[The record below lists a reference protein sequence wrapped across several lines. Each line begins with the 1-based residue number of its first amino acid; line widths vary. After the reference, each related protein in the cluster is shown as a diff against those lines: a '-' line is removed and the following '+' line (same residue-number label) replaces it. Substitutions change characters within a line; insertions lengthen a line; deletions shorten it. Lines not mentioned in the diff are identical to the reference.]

1 MRFYNQRHEFYCGI
15 DLHANSMH
23 VCVVDHE
30 GGKQLHR
37 NFETRTPERF
47 LQALDPYR
55 DRDLIVGCESTFNWY
70 WLADLCSV
78 QNLPFLLGHHSRS
91 RPHVRQL
98 NSSGLSGRQPVN
110 PSGSLPPTWSSRALS
125 GGAIANS
132 QSDRLRATDRTERRN
147 GDTAGLHATAS
158 RNLTG
163 HSPP

>member
-78 QNLPFLLGHHSRS
+78 QNVAFLLGHALYLKAIHGGKTKTDRIDPEKRTGIISTAVFLKEQDGSNDTAQRRDV
-91 RPHVRQL
+91 RPCTSEGNAPPL
-98 NSSGLSGRQPVN
+98 FESGLM
-110 PSGSLPPTWSSRALS
+110 
-125 GGAIANS
+125 I
-132 QSDRLRATDRTERRN
+132 QSVLVDLFR
-147 GDTAGLHATAS
+147 
-158 RNLTG
+158 
-163 HSPP
+163 